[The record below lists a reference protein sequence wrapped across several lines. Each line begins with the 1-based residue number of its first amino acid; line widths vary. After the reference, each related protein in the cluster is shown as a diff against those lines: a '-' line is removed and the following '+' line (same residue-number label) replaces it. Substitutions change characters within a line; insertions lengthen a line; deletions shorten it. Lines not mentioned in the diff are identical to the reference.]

1 MIKTDERGEPA
12 PGVAAAPTPG
22 QIVENAR
29 AMVPR
34 LRARIAETERLR
46 QLPEETIKE
55 AAEAGIFSLF
65 VPKSL
70 GGAGGGVGEF
80 VDMVKALAQGHLSA
94 AWTLAFLAEHGLM
107 LARYPEEAQKEVF
120 AEGGFALMSGVI
132 HPPGTAVPVEGGY
145 QVSGYWGYATAVQ
158 HADWVQVFA
167 KVEGREGETLLIL
180 LKRED
185 VEVVE
190 TWDMSGMG
198 GTGSHHVRATRAFVP
213 ERRTLDMDEWSS
225 RGNPGAALHPEAVYS
240 YALRDVLGFMYPSMA
255 VGAAESIVAD
265 YRERLENRR
274 APFSSLITADSVGG
288 QMRYA
293 RCIQALRL
301 AQATLKQTVDEVVEA
316 NATIEGEFPP
326 ELRASVK
333 LGLMGV
339 LRMASEAVDLAV
351 KGSGTSVFKNDHPM
365 QYYIRDLEML
375 LSHQTIDEDAML
387 GMTGQILLGRATEST
402 ISII

>member
-1 MIKTDERGEPA
+1 MIKTADPAEPVQA
-12 PGVAAAPTPG
+12 TSPTPSR
-22 QIVENAR
+22 IVENAR
-29 AMVPR
+29 AMVPH

-46 QLPEETIKE
+46 KLPEETMKE

-70 GGAGGGVGEF
+70 GGAGGGVGDF
-80 VDMVKALAQGHLSA
+80 VEMVKALAQGHLSA

-107 LARYPEEAQKEVF
+107 LARYPEEAQKEIF
-120 AEGGFALMSGVI
+120 AEGSDALMSGVI

-145 QVSGYWGYATAVQ
+145 EVSGYWGYATAVQ

-167 KVEGREGETLLIL
+167 KVEGREGETLLTL

-198 GTGSHHVRATRAFVP
+198 GTGSHHVRTEGAFVP
-213 ERRTLDMDEWSS
+213 EYRTLDMDVWSS
-225 RGNPGAALHPEAVYS
+225 RGNPGAFLHPEAVYS
-240 YALRDVLGFMYPSMA
+240 YALRDVLGFMYPAMA
-255 VGAAESIVAD
+255 VGAAESIIAD
-265 YRERLENRR
+265 YRQRLENRR

-326 ELRASVK
+326 EMRASVK

-339 LRMASEAVDLAV
+339 LRMAWEAVDLAV

-387 GMTGQILLGRATEST
+387 GMTGQILLGRATQST